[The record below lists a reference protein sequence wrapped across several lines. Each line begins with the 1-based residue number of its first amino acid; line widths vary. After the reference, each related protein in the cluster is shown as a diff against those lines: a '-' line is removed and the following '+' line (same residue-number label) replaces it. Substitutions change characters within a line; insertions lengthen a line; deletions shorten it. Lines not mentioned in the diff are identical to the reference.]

1 LSRYRATRI
10 ATVFLFLAIVVLCV
24 APLPLPAA
32 PAQNTAQAGVAGRP
46 GTVGLFENGPT
57 GTPQQYLPLALRYVP
72 PSWSGTARFGF
83 AVVENPIEEYN
94 VSRLGG
100 DWYLTFGFDD
110 QPPAAVDLEYV
121 QTIRLSE
128 SGYSVSQEAME
139 SYARLR
145 PGTLWLIGNEPDAP
159 AQDCVTPERY
169 AELYHELYGIIKGAD
184 PTAQLAIGGVVQAT
198 PLRLQYLDM
207 ILDEYEDLYGQMIP
221 VDVWNVHGFIL
232 QEKKKSWGCQI
243 PCGIE
248 GVREGMLYSL
258 DDHDNMTIFGQ
269 QIRDF
274 RIWMK
279 EHGERNKPLI
289 VSEYGILMPES
300 LGFDEP
306 RVEAFMLA
314 TFDYFLDTK
323 VSWLGYA
330 ADDNRLVQAWNWYSL
345 DDEDFE
351 GQESHSHLFD
361 PDTKSLTAL
370 GRAYR
375 DYTSSLP

>member
-1 LSRYRATRI
+1 MPRPAGLSEDG
-10 ATVFLFLAIVVLCV
+10 
-24 APLPLPAA
+24 APYP
-32 PAQNTAQAGVAGRP
+32 
-46 GTVGLFENGPT
+46 
-57 GTPQQYLPLALRYVP
+57 PQQYVPLTLRYLP

-83 AVVENPIEEYN
+83 AVVESPIEEYE
-94 VSRLGG
+94 VFRLGA
-100 DWYLTFGFDD
+100 DWYVTFGFQD
-110 QPPAAVDLEYV
+110 QPPTVVDLEYA

-128 SGYSVSQEAME
+128 SGYLAEQGAIEA
-139 SYARLR
+139 YARLR
-145 PGTLWLIGNEPDAP
+145 PGTLWLVGNEPDAP
-159 AQDCVTPERY
+159 AQDCVAPDRY
-169 AELYHELYGIIKGAD
+169 AELYHELYGIIKGSD
-184 PTAQLAIGGVVQAT
+184 PTAQVAIGGVVQAT

-207 ILDEYEDLYGQMIP
+207 ILDEYQDLYGQKIP

-232 QEKKKSWGCQI
+232 QEKKNSWGCQI
-243 PCGIE
+243 PCGIG
-248 GVREGMLYSL
+248 GVQQGMLYSL
-258 DDHDNMTIFGQ
+258 DDHDSMTVFHQ

-323 VSWLGYA
+323 LSWLGYT

-345 DDEDFE
+345 DDDDFE
-351 GQESHSHLFD
+351 GYAGHGHLFD
-361 PDTKSLTAL
+361 PDSKSLTAL

-375 DYTSSLP
+375 DYTSSHP